1 MTDTYADSMQAAA
14 DAKGL
19 VVVYP
24 EPNELFIDIDSA
36 EDFAVFA
43 KNVLVLGDLVSQF
56 VSAPSPLGK
65 PERLHITV
73 TLSRPVASSIERIAM
88 QAALGSDRL
97 HETLSLRIAL
107 AGGEHP
113 TVFFEK
119 PAAGA
124 QAAQ

>member
-43 KNVLVLGDLVSQF
+43 KNVLVLGDLV
-56 VSAPSPLGK
+56 VSHKSASSPSGK
-65 PERLHITV
+65 PGRLHVTV
-73 TLSRPVASSIERIAM
+73 TLSRPVASSIERIAL

-119 PAAGA
+119 PATEA